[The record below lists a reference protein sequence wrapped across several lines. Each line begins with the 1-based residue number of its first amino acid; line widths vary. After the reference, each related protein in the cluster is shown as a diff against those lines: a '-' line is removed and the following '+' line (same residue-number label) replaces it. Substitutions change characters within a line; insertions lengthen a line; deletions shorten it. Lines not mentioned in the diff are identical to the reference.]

1 MDTSEMSS
9 DGAAH
14 TTAASKKEGSGS
26 QNSVESGHKTEHDD
40 NYFKIKM
47 HAMSCLGTLFK

>member
-1 MDTSEMSS
+1 MSS

-26 QNSVESGHKTEHDD
+26 QNSFESGHKTEHDD